1 MDVKC
6 CFTVILIIIFL
17 VTSDVEHFFMCLL
30 GPLQVFFGQMFSEFL
45 SLGLN
50 FCCCGKKVLCICWRV
65 VLMAHVDWKCIPHFY
80 N

>member
-6 CFTVILIIIFL
+6 CFTMILIFIFL

-30 GPLQVFFGQMFSEFL
+30 GLLQVFFGQMVFEFL
-45 SLGLN
+45 SLVLN
-50 FCCCGKKVLCICWRV
+50 FYCCGKKVVCIFWRL
-65 VLMAHVDWKCIPHFY
+65 VLMAHVDWKCILPFY